1 MKSRF
6 QRRDFFY
13 TTMEQHDTQTGSPLD
28 HPISNDSATT
38 EDTSKKPLGLMDA
51 TFLVAGSMIGSG
63 IFLVTSDMARDL
75 GSSGW
80 LLVTWLLTG
89 VITLFGALSY
99 GELAAMF
106 PKAGGQ
112 FVYIKEAWGKLPS
125 FLYGWTVFTVIQT
138 GVIAA
143 VGVAFG
149 KFLGVFFPILV
160 EKTLFSYASVK
171 INGANVVGAF
181 IILLLTLLNTRGIQY
196 GKIVQAIFTSSK
208 LIALLVL
215 IVAGIAV
222 GISSGYF
229 GENFTDMWDATKTTI
244 KENPTTGVITVT
256 GIMDLLPIGL
266 AIAISTT
273 IINSLFSSDAWNN
286 VTFIAGDIR
295 HPERNLPRSL
305 FLGTFIVTVL
315 YILANV
321 AYLGLLPLEG
331 VPQAPDAGYTRDAV
345 EAAGIQFASSGRVG
359 TSAAFMLFGNIANIL
374 MAILIMISTFGCNNG
389 LIMAGSR
396 LFYAMSKEGLFFRK
410 ATAVNRFGVPAWA
423 MWAQGI
429 WAILLCFSGSYN
441 ILIKFATFGSM
452 VFYIVTIAGLF
463 KLRRTMPNA
472 SRPYKAFGYPV
483 VPFLYLV
490 FAFLIC
496 VSLTVFTFE
505 DTAGSILLVILGI
518 PVYYLFFHKKQQQR
532 QTEAG

>member
-1 MKSRF
+1 
-6 QRRDFFY
+6 
-13 TTMEQHDTQTGSPLD
+13 MEQKD
-28 HPISNDSATT
+28 A
-38 EDTSKKPLGLMDA
+38 KKSLGLLDA

-63 IFLVTSDMARDL
+63 IFIVTSDMAKDL

-80 LLVTWLLTG
+80 LLFTWILTG

-125 FLYGWTVFTVIQT
+125 FLYGWTTFTVIQT

-149 KFLGVFFPILV
+149 KFLGVFFPVLV
-160 EKTLFSYASVK
+160 DKTLVSYASVN
-171 INGANVVGAF
+171 INGANIVGATV
-181 IILLLTLLNTRGIQY
+181 ILLLTFLNTRGIQY
-196 GKIVQAIFTSSK
+196 GKIVQSVFTSSK
-208 LIALLVL
+208 LIALFVL
-215 IVAGIAV
+215 IVAGIIV
-222 GISSGYF
+222 GANSGF
-229 GENFTDMWDATKTTI
+229 FEENFTNMWDASKTVVGENGAISSI
-244 KENPTTGVITVT
+244 K
-256 GIMDLLPIGL
+256 DLVPYALM
-266 AIAISTT
+266 IAISTT

-295 HPERNLPRSL
+295 NPERNLPRSL
-305 FLGTFIVTVL
+305 FLGTCIVTVL

-321 AYLGLLPLEG
+321 AYLGLLPLKG
-331 VPQAPDAGYTRDAV
+331 TPSGADFVYTRDAV
-345 EAAGIQFASSGRVG
+345 ESAGIQFASSGRVG
-359 TSAAFMLFGNIANIL
+359 TSAAFMLFGNVANLL

-396 LFYAMSKEGLFFRK
+396 LFYAMSKEGLFFKK
-410 ATAVNRFGVPAWA
+410 AVTLNRFGVPAWA

-429 WAILLCFSGSYN
+429 WAIVLCFSGSYS

-463 KLRRTMPNA
+463 KLRRTMPDAN
-472 SRPYKAFGYPV
+472 RPYKAFGYPV
-483 VPFLYLV
+483 IPFLYLLL
-490 FAFLIC
+490 ALIIC

-505 DTAGSILLVILGI
+505 DTIGSIILILVGI
-518 PVYYLFFHKKQQQR
+518 PVYYVFFYKNNEIDPSKEVIDQF
-532 QTEAG
+532 

>member
-1 MKSRF
+1 MNKEIIDA
-6 QRRDFFY
+6 Q
-13 TTMEQHDTQTGSPLD
+13 SPEK
-28 HPISNDSATT
+28 
-38 EDTSKKPLGLMDA
+38 EDTSKRSLGLMDA

-63 IFLVTSDMARDL
+63 IFLVSSDMARDL

-80 LLVTWLLTG
+80 LLVTWLITG

-112 FVYIKEAWGKLPS
+112 FVYIREAWGKLMS

-160 EKTLFSYASVK
+160 DDKHALFSYASVT
-171 INGANVVGAF
+171 INGANVIGALV
-181 IILLLTLLNTRGIQY
+181 IIFLTFLNSRGIQY
-196 GKIVQAIFTSSK
+196 GKIVQAVFTSSK
-208 LIALLVL
+208 LIALAVL
-215 IVAGIAV
+215 IIAGVAIGV
-222 GISSGYF
+222 KSGYF
-229 GENFTDMWDATKTTI
+229 DENFSHAWTASKTTLNEKGTAI
-244 KENPTTGVITVT
+244 DSVVSLTS
-256 GIMDLLPIGL
+256 IGL
-266 AIAISTT
+266 MIAMSTT

-295 HPERNLPRSL
+295 YPERNLPRSL
-305 FLGTFIVTVL
+305 FLGTFIVTIL

-331 VPQAPDAGYTRDAV
+331 TPIKGDLATTKQGI
-345 EAAGIQFASSGRVG
+345 EQAGIMCASSGRVG
-359 TSAAFMLFGNIANIL
+359 TAAAYMIFGDIANIL

-396 LFYAMSKEGLFFRK
+396 LFYAMSEDGLFFKK
-410 ATAVNRFGVPAWA
+410 AKEINRFGVPAWA
-423 MWAQGI
+423 LWIQCI
-429 WAILLCFSGSYN
+429 WAVALCFSGSYG

-463 KLRRTMPNA
+463 KLRRTRPEMN
-472 SRPYKAFGYPV
+472 RPYKAFGYPLI
-483 VPFLYLV
+483 PFLYLV

-505 DTAGSILLVILGI
+505 DTIGSIILILLGI
-518 PVYYLFFHKKQQQR
+518 PVYFLAFRKSTSV
-532 QTEAG
+532 TEVQNNE

>member
-1 MKSRF
+1 
-6 QRRDFFY
+6 
-13 TTMEQHDTQTGSPLD
+13 MEQNDTHNSSPLD
-28 HPISNDSATT
+28 HSIDQEVTAT
-38 EDTSKKPLGLMDA
+38 EDTSKKPLGLLDA

-149 KFLGVFFPILV
+149 KFLGVFFPVLV
-160 EKTLFSYASVK
+160 EKVLFSYANVE
-171 INGANVVGAF
+171 INGANIVGAV

-229 GENFTDMWDATKTTI
+229 GENFTNMWDASKTSVVDG
-244 KENPTTGVITVT
+244 KVT
-256 GIMDLLPIGL
+256 GIVDLLPIAL

-295 HPERNLPRSL
+295 NPERNLPRSL
-305 FLGTFIVTVL
+305 FLGTFIVTIL

-321 AYLGLLPLEG
+321 AYLGLLPLTG
-331 VPQAPDAGYTRDAV
+331 TPQATDIAYTRESV

-396 LFYAMSKEGLFFRK
+396 LFYAMSKEGLFFKK
-410 ATAVNRFGVPAWA
+410 ANSLNRFGVPAWA
-423 MWAQGI
+423 MWIQGI

-472 SRPYKAFGYPV
+472 HRPYKAFGYPV

-490 FAFLIC
+490 FAVLIC
-496 VSLTVFTFE
+496 VSLTLFTFE
-505 DTAGSILLVILGI
+505 DTAGSIILVLVGI
-518 PVYYLFFHKKQQQR
+518 PVYYIFFHGKQKAM
-532 QTEAG
+532 E

>member
-1 MKSRF
+1 
-6 QRRDFFY
+6 
-13 TTMEQHDTQTGSPLD
+13 MEQNDRQADSPLD
-28 HPISNDSATT
+28 HPMNQDTTST

-160 EKTLFSYASVK
+160 EKVLFSYANVE
-171 INGANVVGAF
+171 INGANIVGAM

-229 GENFTDMWDATKTTI
+229 GENFTHMWDASKTTVVDGKI
-244 KENPTTGVITVT
+244 T
-256 GIMDLLPIGL
+256 GIVDLLPIAL

-305 FLGTFIVTVL
+305 FLGTFIVTIL

-331 VPQAPDAGYTRDAV
+331 VPQGADVAYTRESV

-359 TSAAFMLFGNIANIL
+359 TSAAFMLFGNIANVL

-396 LFYAMSKEGLFFRK
+396 LFYAMSKEGLFFKK
-410 ATAVNRFGVPAWA
+410 ANSVNRFGVPAWA
-423 MWAQGI
+423 MWIQGI

-472 SRPYKAFGYPV
+472 NRPYKAFGYPV

-490 FAFLIC
+490 FAVLIC

-505 DTAGSILLVILGI
+505 DTAGSILLVLIGI
-518 PVYYLFFHKKQQQR
+518 PVYYIFFNRKQQ
-532 QTEAG
+532 EV